1 MTRTTSWTTDRGN
14 KITASVTIS
23 HDVEDN
29 NINLDGHVSNVG
41 KITVDTLWIVVTV
54 NGSQK
59 CSTSAMPTI
68 ITKEWYSR
76 DYDRLVSKG
85 IYARVGDMYLSKDQ
99 YNQIMDLINSINA
112 EINLTPEYIAT
123 KKAEEKTDAQ
133 QKLNDDQ
140 EREDYQRQLKN
151 GLCPKCG
158 TYCYGD
164 C

>member
-1 MTRTTSWTTDRGN
+1 MTKTTSWTTDRGN
-14 KITASVTIS
+14 EITASVTIS

-99 YNQIMDLINSINA
+99 YNQIMDLINSIDA
-112 EINLTPEYIAT
+112 EMVETTEYAEV
-123 KKAEEKTDAQ
+123 KKDETEKAAQ
-133 QKLNDDQ
+133 QAIIDEK
-140 EREDYQRQLKN
+140 
-151 GLCPKCG
+151 
-158 TYCYGD
+158 
-164 C
+164 